1 MSEGGRLAVCA
12 TPIGNLSDISD
23 RLRSAL
29 SEADL
34 IYAED
39 TRRTG
44 ILLSHIGSST
54 PVRSLF
60 AGNEKARTDELVG
73 NVVEGKSVALV
84 SDAGM
89 PTVSDPGAEAVRRV
103 RAAGKTVEVI
113 PGPSAVTTAVALS
126 GFSGDRFVFDGFL
139 PRKGKERSV
148 SLQRL
153 VGEDRMVVLFVSP
166 NRLVGDLE
174 DLVAHIGPDRQIAI
188 TRELTKLHEEVWVG
202 TVADA
207 VEEWSG
213 RTPKGE
219 FTVVLGPGERDIV
232 SLDDAIA
239 EARDLVDSGIA
250 PSVAARQV
258 AGATGLSRRRIYEDL
273 IARQD

>member
-29 SEADL
+29 SDADL

-60 AGNEKARTDELVG
+60 AGNEKARTEELVG
-73 NVVEGKSVALV
+73 KVVEGKSVALV

-103 RAAGKTVEVI
+103 RAAGKSVEVI

-126 GFSGDRFVFDGFL
+126 GFGGDRFVFDGFL
-139 PRKGKERSV
+139 PRKGKERSA
-148 SLQRL
+148 SIHRM

-174 DLVAHIGPDRQIAI
+174 DLVTAIGPDRQIAI

-202 TVADA
+202 TVVDA
-207 VEEWSG
+207 IEEWSE

-232 SLDDAIA
+232 SMDDAMT
-239 EARDLVDSGIA
+239 EARGLVDSGMA

-258 AGATGLSRRRIYEDL
+258 AGATGLSRRSIYEDL
-273 IARQD
+273 IARQG